1 MNYPVSGRYYTNQN
15 ISAFFFLTNSPLPPV
30 VWNWTNIGRYMFFPN
45 MFYSHVSSLI
55 IILYLG
61 YFLVSVG
68 SNVIIIFTS
77 RFGHWMPFFQ
87 LADFFIVSK
96 GIHKSIVVLTIY
108 ILGFSWGILSLNCNQ
123 LIFKEH

>member
-1 MNYPVSGRYYTNQN
+1 
-15 ISAFFFLTNSPLPPV
+15 
-30 VWNWTNIGRYMFFPN
+30 MFFPN

-108 ILGFSWGILSLNCNQ
+108 ILGFS
-123 LIFKEH
+123 